1 VNELGQGLTL
11 SLIGILVTF
20 AALGTLIL
28 LALFLKRV
36 LPPQDQV
43 KAAGGLEGAGR
54 EALKAQ
60 AAAAGVAALLEGK
73 KASGK
78 GDLGRLLERPVGNW
92 WKKGIDRIQGKE

>member
-11 SLIGILVTF
+11 SLVGILITF

-28 LALFLKRV
+28 LALFLKKVFPPRV
-36 LPPQDQV
+36 EV
-43 KAAGGLEGAGR
+43 KAGGSLEVDGR

-60 AAAAGVAALLEGK
+60 AAAAGVAALLERK

-92 WKKGIDRIQGKE
+92 WKKGIDRIQGKD